1 MDWIFENLFLIF
13 VIISGIIAV
22 LGDGK
27 KKNQEEQKKK
37 TPPRKQS
44 SSAPRTT
51 QRQPRA
57 ERKVYTENDRPNM
70 SAAGNIQ
77 EQQQEQM
84 KRIANKYSAQ
94 VQNVENL
101 EKKDTSTVLPTKK
114 DDHQGISQ
122 QEMKRRVTSNLSAEG
137 LVNGVIMAEVLGS
150 PRAKKPYRSVIRDR
164 SH

>member
-1 MDWIFENLFLIF
+1 MDWIFENLFLVF

-27 KKNQEEQKKK
+27 KKNQEEQKRK
-37 TPPRKQS
+37 TPPQKQS
-44 SSAPRTT
+44 NSAPRTT

-57 ERKVYTENDRPNM
+57 ERKVYTEQERPTM
-70 SAAGNIQ
+70 SAGNIQ

-94 VQNVENL
+94 VQNVEDL
-101 EKKDTSTVLPTKK
+101 DKKDTSTVLPANK
-114 DDHQGISQ
+114 DDNQGISQ

-137 LVNGVIMAEVLGS
+137 LVNGVIMSEVLGS
-150 PRAKKPYRSVIRDR
+150 PRAKKPYRSVVRDR

>member
-13 VIISGIIAV
+13 IIISGIIAV

-27 KKNQEEQKKK
+27 KKNQEEQNKK
-37 TPPRKQS
+37 TPPQKQS
-44 SSAPRTT
+44 NSAPRTT

-57 ERKVYTENDRPNM
+57 ERKVYTEQERPTM
-70 SAAGNIQ
+70 SAGNIQ

-94 VQNVENL
+94 VQNVEDL
-101 EKKDTSTVLPTKK
+101 EEKDTSTVLPATK
-114 DDHQGISQ
+114 DDNQGISQ

-137 LVNGVIMAEVLGS
+137 LVNGIIMSEVLGS
-150 PRAKKPYRSVIRDR
+150 PRAKKPYRSVVRDR

>member
-1 MDWIFENLFLIF
+1 MDWIFENLFLVL

-27 KKNQEEQKKK
+27 KKNQEEQKRK
-37 TPPRKQS
+37 TPPQKQS
-44 SSAPRTT
+44 NSAPRTT

-57 ERKVYTENDRPNM
+57 ERKVYTEQERPTM
-70 SAAGNIQ
+70 SAGNIQ

-94 VQNVENL
+94 VQNVEDL
-101 EKKDTSTVLPTKK
+101 DKKDTSTVLPANK
-114 DDHQGISQ
+114 DDNQGISQ

-137 LVNGVIMAEVLGS
+137 LVNGVIMSEVLGS
-150 PRAKKPYRSVIRDR
+150 PRAKKPYRSVVRDR

>member
-1 MDWIFENLFLIF
+1 MDWIFENLFLVF

-27 KKNQEEQKKK
+27 KKNQEEQKRK
-37 TPPRKQS
+37 TPPQKQS
-44 SSAPRTT
+44 NSAPRTT

-57 ERKVYTENDRPNM
+57 EREVYAEQKRPTI
-70 SAAGNIQ
+70 SAGNIQ

-94 VQNVENL
+94 VQNVEDL
-101 EKKDTSTVLPTKK
+101 EKKDTSTILPTNKNEN
-114 DDHQGISQ
+114 QGISQ

-137 LVNGVIMAEVLGS
+137 LVNGIIMSEVLGS